1 MQQMEDLKHEKT
13 FWKLKKKRLSNLNI
27 HWTNLRIITIKN
39 KFKILEGEWGNKSQH
54 KNIKMEFMRKRV
66 KSR

>member
-1 MQQMEDLKHEKT
+1 MKQMEDLKHEKT
-13 FWKLKKKRLSNLNI
+13 FWKLKKKKTLKFKYSLDQFK
-27 HWTNLRIITIKN
+27 IKN